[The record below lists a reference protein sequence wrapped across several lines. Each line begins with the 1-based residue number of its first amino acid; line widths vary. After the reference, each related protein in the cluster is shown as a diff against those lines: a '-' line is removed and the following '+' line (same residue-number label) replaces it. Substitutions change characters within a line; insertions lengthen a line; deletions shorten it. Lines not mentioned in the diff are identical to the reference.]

1 MFRFAVL
8 AAAMA
13 LASPAVAFPRVYFFC
28 MTDDQAPPY
37 IRVGPMSPNQSEA
50 RFLYPPDHEGA
61 RREHDMLWIGETAAG
76 EIRYHAGDLSLIL
89 AGEDTAL
96 QDGEA
101 TLPCVRLELPQDH
114 PRGDYPALA
123 RAIGGACM
131 RVPARISRSWVT
143 LHRGPGS
150 TSSPAQRRRRRTDI
164 PGLSSTTRPGWRGM
178 CGAVSCAPVSNRWMA
193 CGPPAINELKG
204 HFECA

>member
-13 LASPAVAFPRVYFFC
+13 LASPAAAFPRVYFFC

-123 RAIGGACM
+123 RAIGGSLHAGPGPDQPVLGDIASGT
-131 RVPARISRSWVT
+131 RLYLQSRSEEEETDGYPWFE
-143 LHRGPGS
+143 LHDPTGLAGYVWGGDICPGFE
-150 TSSPAQRRRRRTDI
+150 PLD
-164 PGLSSTTRPGWRGM
+164 GVRP
-178 CGAVSCAPVSNRWMA
+178 SCDQ
-193 CGPPAINELKG
+193 
-204 HFECA
+204 